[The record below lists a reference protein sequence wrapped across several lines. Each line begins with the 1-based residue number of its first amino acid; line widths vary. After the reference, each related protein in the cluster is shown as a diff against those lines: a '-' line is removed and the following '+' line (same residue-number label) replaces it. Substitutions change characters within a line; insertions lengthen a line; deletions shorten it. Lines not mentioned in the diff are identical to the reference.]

1 MKNNLTLQSF
11 VFAVLLFVTAS
22 SQAQSLYF
30 CEAVDKD
37 GYAIN
42 ESNTFVIGK
51 NGGYFDLLVRLP
63 YELKSYYVNYDIYEV
78 RADGSEQFSTTVRQD
93 AQPEWEFFWKEMTFY
108 DEGTYKIYVYDD
120 NDYLLTS
127 SSVKVKKQ
135 Y

>member
-1 MKNNLTLQSF
+1 MKNNLTFQSF

-78 RADGSEQFSTTVRQD
+78 RADVSEQFSTTVRQD
-93 AQPEWEFFWKEMTFY
+93 EQPEWEFFWK
-108 DEGTYKIYVYDD
+108 
-120 NDYLLTS
+120 
-127 SSVKVKKQ
+127 
-135 Y
+135 

>member
-1 MKNNLTLQSF
+1 MKKNLTLQSF
-11 VFAVLLFVTAS
+11 VFAAFLFFTNA

-30 CEAVDKD
+30 CEAVDKE

-42 ESNTFVIGK
+42 ESNTFVIGN

-78 RADGSEQFSTTVRQD
+78 KTDGSEIFSSTIRQD
-93 AQPEWEFFWKEMTFY
+93 SQPDWEFFWKEMTFY

-127 SSVKVKKQ
+127 STVKVKKQ

>member
-1 MKNNLTLQSF
+1 MKKNLTLQSF
-11 VFAVLLFVTAS
+11 VFAAFLFFANA

-30 CEAVDKD
+30 CEAVDKE

-42 ESNTFVIGK
+42 ESNTFVIGN

-78 RADGSEQFSTTVRQD
+78 KTDGSEIFSSTIRQD
-93 AQPEWEFFWKEMTFY
+93 SQPEWEFFWKEMTFY

-127 SSVKVKKQ
+127 STVKVKKQ

>member
-1 MKNNLTLQSF
+1 MKNILTFQSF
-11 VFAVLLFVTAS
+11 VFATMLFFS
-22 SQAQSLYF
+22 STTNAQSLFF

-37 GYAIN
+37 GYAVN
-42 ESNTFVIGK
+42 ESSTFLIGN

-78 RADGSEQFSTTVRQD
+78 KADGSEMFSSTVRQD
-93 AQPEWEFFWKEMTFY
+93 AQPEWQYFWKEMTFY
-108 DEGTYKIYVYDD
+108 NEGTYKIYVYDD

-127 SSVKVKKQ
+127 STVKVKKQ